1 MNIKKIQNE
10 INSIFKEVKKIC
22 DKYELTYFA
31 IGGTCLGAVRH
42 SGFIPWD
49 DDLDIALPR
58 ADYEKLKIYLKRD
71 LTLPFELREEKS
83 IYFNECVYSKVHKV
97 TTTFIQEN
105 LKNYP
110 ERDSGIFIDI
120 MPLDGI
126 PENKFERKMFFFR
139 LKALLLLNRTQKFGF
154 FSDNSR
160 KSKFLARIT
169 WFAKYFP
176 KNYFL
181 NSYLKEVKKYDFYDS
196 DSSAFLWSFAMD
208 RITFKTEDFRGY
220 VETDFEDGTIRVP
233 KGFDTYLRNQYGN
246 YMELPSEENRVPSH
260 KAEKIDIHNS
270 YKYYRENLS

>member
-1 MNIKKIQNE
+1 VNIKKIQNE

-49 DDLDIALPR
+49 DDI
-58 ADYEKLKIYLKRD
+58 D
-71 LTLPFELREEKS
+71 LGIEEKS